1 MLPRRNRIVE
11 PGDFRSVVR
20 RGDKCVTN
28 HLIGYR
34 IVAAEPR
41 VGIIVTSKCG
51 NAVVR
56 NSVRR
61 RTRAIASSLIKE
73 GRLAGDIVFR
83 FRCEGAPP
91 GFAELEREIHQCAE
105 RWAVA

>member
-34 IVAAEPR
+34 IGAGEPR
-41 VGIIVTSKCG
+41 VGIIITSKCG

-56 NSVRR
+56 NSLRR
-61 RTRAIASSLIKE
+61 RTRAIARELIDNGKL
-73 GRLAGDIVFR
+73 GGDVVIR
-83 FRCEGAPP
+83 FRCEGQTPSFEQLR
-91 GFAELEREIHQCAE
+91 GELTECAE
-105 RWAVA
+105 RWGG

>member
-34 IVAAEPR
+34 IVAGEPR
-41 VGIIVTSKCG
+41 VGIIVSAKCG

-56 NSVRR
+56 NSLRR
-61 RTRAIASSLIKE
+61 RTRAIARELIDS

-83 FRCEGAPP
+83 FRCEGSTPS
-91 GFAELEREIHQCAE
+91 FHELAKEISDCAD
-105 RWAVA
+105 RWAS

>member
-11 PGDFRSVVR
+11 PSDFRSVVR
-20 RGDKCVTN
+20 RGDKSVTN

-34 IVAAEPR
+34 IGAGEAR

-56 NSVRR
+56 NSLRR
-61 RTRAIASSLIKE
+61 RTRAIARDLIQS
-73 GRLAGDIVFR
+73 GRLSGDIVFR
-83 FRCEGAPP
+83 FRCEGSAPDF
-91 GFAELEREIHQCAE
+91 GELTKELTDCAD
-105 RWAVA
+105 RWAA

>member
-1 MLPRRNRIVE
+1 MLPRHNRIVE
-11 PGDFRSVVR
+11 PGDFRRVVR

-34 IVAAEPR
+34 SAADSIR

-56 NSVRR
+56 NTLRR
-61 RTRAIASSLIKE
+61 RTRAISRLLIDE
-73 GRLAGDIVFR
+73 GVLTGDVVFR
-83 FRCEGAPP
+83 FKCDGSVPDFTALES
-91 GFAELEREIHQCAE
+91 ELRQCLT
-105 RWAVA
+105 RWGNS